1 MNQQERLNLKK
12 LVDQSDA
19 EDNTETIRRVRH
31 SGPILDGL
39 RVMEQLKR
47 KHAELRESN
56 PEEFAELCRTECA
69 FMFNHYTDIFNKQL
83 KDELHLG
90 IMIRLVQ
97 VLKMI
102 ENGEVDQHEGSVI
115 VGKFLKELYVDSAL
129 RRADNLDKENGLA
142 DEGSPEG
149 PREPKAI
156 SWKQYKAM
164 NA

>member
-1 MNQQERLNLKK
+1 MNSQERLNLKK

-47 KHAELRESN
+47 KHADLRASN

-69 FMFNHYTDIFNKQL
+69 FMFHHYTDIFNKQL

-97 VLKMI
+97 VLQLI
-102 ENGEVDQHEGSVI
+102 ENGQVDQHEGSVI

-129 RRADNLDKENGLA
+129 RRADNLDKEHGVEDA
-142 DEGSPEG
+142 APEQAV
-149 PREPKAI
+149 EPKAI